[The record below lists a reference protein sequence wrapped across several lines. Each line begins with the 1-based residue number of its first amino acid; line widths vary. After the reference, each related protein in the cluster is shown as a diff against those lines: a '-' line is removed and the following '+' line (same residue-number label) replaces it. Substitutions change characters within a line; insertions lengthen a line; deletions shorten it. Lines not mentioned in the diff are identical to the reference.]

1 MMSVPEGRVDPAS
14 ATADAPT
21 GRLEVKNLSK
31 QFGEHTVLR
40 ETSLVVSP
48 GEFFTL
54 LGPSGSG
61 KTTLLNIIAGFFPAT
76 SGQVYIDD
84 ARIDMRPA
92 HRRNLGMVFQN
103 YSLIP
108 HMTVFE
114 NVAFPLSLRRVPR
127 SEIPERVRQVLALV
141 RMEGTEHRRPA
152 QLSGGQ
158 QQRIAIARALVFN
171 PSVLLM
177 DEPMSALD
185 RKLRG
190 ELQLEL
196 RALQRR
202 LGITVVFVTHDQ
214 EEALT
219 MSDRVAVL
227 HDGRTNQVGSPQQIY
242 ERPNALFQAQFL
254 GDSTTFEGTLDQ
266 VSGSQATIRVAGGL
280 VLSGRIASADL
291 GERVLMNVRA
301 ERVKLRPAKDD
312 AQDGQHG
319 VIADVIYVGREIRY
333 LVDTEFAGSLLVACA
348 NTGGDTSSLEVGTRV
363 LVEWDPADLA
373 CFSRESDS

>member
-1 MMSVPEGRVDPAS
+1 MSVSDQGVPGAATAADAMTGRV
-14 ATADAPT
+14 
-21 GRLEVKNLSK
+21 EVKRLRK
-31 QFGEHTVLR
+31 QFGDNVVLR
-40 ETSLVVSP
+40 ETDLVVSP

-61 KTTLLNIIAGFFPAT
+61 KTTLLNIIAGFTPAT
-76 SGQVYIDD
+76 SGEVHIDD
-84 ARIDMRPA
+84 ARIDGLPA

-108 HMTVFE
+108 HMTVQE

-127 SEIPERVRQVLALV
+127 SEIPGRVREVLSLV
-141 RMEGTEHRRPA
+141 RMDGTEHRRPA

-185 RKLRG
+185 RNLRS

-202 LGITVVFVTHDQ
+202 LGITVIFVTHDQ

-219 MSDRVAVL
+219 MSDRIAVL
-227 HDGRTNQVGSPQQIY
+227 HDGRANQVGPPAEIY

-254 GDSTTFEGTLDQ
+254 GDSTTFEGTLED
-266 VSGSQATIRVAGGL
+266 VSGSRATVRATGGL
-280 VLSGRIASADL
+280 VLSGRMASDDL
-291 GERVLMNVRA
+291 GDRVLMNVRS
-301 ERVKLRPAKDD
+301 ERVRVSPAVERTPERP
-312 AQDGQHG
+312 HG
-319 VIADVIYVGREIRY
+319 VISDVIYVGREIRY
-333 LVDTEFAGSLLVACA
+333 LVDTEFAGSLLVACPNA
-348 NTGGDTSSLEVGTRV
+348 GGGARSLEPGTQV
-363 LVEWDPADLA
+363 LIEWDPDDLA
-373 CFSRESDS
+373 CFSADSDS